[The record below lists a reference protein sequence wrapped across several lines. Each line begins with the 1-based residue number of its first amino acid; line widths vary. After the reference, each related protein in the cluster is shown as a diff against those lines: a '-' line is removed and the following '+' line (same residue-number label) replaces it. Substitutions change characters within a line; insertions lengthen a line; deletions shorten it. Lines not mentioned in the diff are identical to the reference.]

1 LKRIFGLEILK
12 HGSEK
17 GNTRKYT
24 EKWVTSWRIM
34 FLEEF
39 DVFTLIYEEIYFG
52 GIKISGFF
60 GFCSWVHVG
69 LVRRGATVCI
79 WGELFVLIGL

>member
-1 LKRIFGLEILK
+1 MGHEMENYVLG
-12 HGSEK
+12 
-17 GNTRKYT
+17 
-24 EKWVTSWRIM
+24 
-34 FLEEF
+34 EF

-69 LVRRGATVCI
+69 WLRRGGQWC
-79 WGELFVLIGL
+79 VLGGI